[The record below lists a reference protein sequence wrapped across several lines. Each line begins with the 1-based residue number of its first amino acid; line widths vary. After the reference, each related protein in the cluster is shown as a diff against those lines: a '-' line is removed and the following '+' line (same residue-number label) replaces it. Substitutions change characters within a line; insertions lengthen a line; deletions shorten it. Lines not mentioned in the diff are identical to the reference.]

1 MSDIHKCVLD
11 AGSNYNDII
20 LSEMHLMSNQVYFIT
35 QTNVRLL
42 LIIDSINII
51 NTYKKHEMNV

>member
-11 AGSNYNDII
+11 AGSNCNDII
-20 LSEMHLMSNQVYFIT
+20 LSEMHLMSNQVYYIT